1 MVSASDPTQPQP
13 VTIPLTQ
20 LQRGRKGRIALADD
34 ASPDSAMLRAMG
46 LKPQAEV
53 RICRLGQPCIVA
65 VKNQCGGGCRIGH
78 DRSIADRV
86 KVCPAD

>member
-1 MVSASDPTQPQP
+1 MLSPSAASQPPP

-20 LQRGRKGRIALADD
+20 LQRGRKGRIAASDAD
-34 ASPDSAMLRAMG
+34 SPDSAMLRAMG

-65 VKNQCGGGCRIGH
+65 VRNQCGGGCRIGL
-78 DRSIADRV
+78 DRAIADRV
-86 KVCPAD
+86 MVCLAD